1 MSVALY
7 LRRFKADDLPTS
19 AEAAIEALPDACPPD
34 RRRAEEES
42 RVLMNLGEQWNL
54 VLAALAGADDSPD
67 TLGYQAV
74 LGGDLLGETGTEIVT
89 YLSVEGVQRTAASMS
104 SAEGG
109 GQAWVA
115 RHLDAVVE
123 AFGADVDADFQR
135 WLATRVDDL
144 VEFYTAAAAAG
155 DVVAKMVCS

>member
-1 MSVALY
+1 MAVALY

-67 TLGYQAV
+67 TLGYQAA

-89 YLSVEGVQRTAASMS
+89 YVSVDGVRRIAASMS
-104 SAEGG
+104 STEGG

-123 AFGADVDADFQR
+123 AFGADVDADFQQ

-144 VEFYTAAAAAG
+144 AEFYAAAAAEG
-155 DVVAKMVCS
+155 DVVVKMMCS